1 MAVTTNTAV
10 PFMASVTAT
19 TTAQTV
25 FALLSAIR
33 TQLQHKCQFIQIQLD
48 TTAAGSLY
56 IGDSDVASNNCGV
69 NLSANQANQQFA
81 FDSNLIVL
89 DNIYLRA
96 SAATQQVNIVVVTR

>member
-1 MAVTTNTAV
+1 MAATTNTAT
-10 PFMASVTAT
+10 PFMGSVTAT

-25 FALLSAIR
+25 FSLLSAVR
-33 TQLQHKCQFIQIQLD
+33 SQLQHKCAYIQIQLD

-56 IGDSDVASNNCGV
+56 IGDSDVASTNCGV

-81 FDSNLIVL
+81 SDSNLIVL